1 MVEQWSHYIQ
11 RVRDDRPPG
20 RRVFRILFSGVIFLS
35 IISAGTYWMLF
46 RFEGGEF
53 GPSGYRVGA
62 RRMISTHA
70 FLGQPDD
77 FSRQLERSDMV
88 VEGVIDEIYP
98 PVWTTADGAGP
109 VSSTEEDVK
118 NTVVHIRTP
127 VQLSA
132 KRVFKGES
140 VGDVLKFSFV
150 GGQVGDT
157 VQTFELNDTFKEGTR
172 VIVFLAKWNPGG
184 PASNVEEQAL
194 YPKMHLIIK
203 GDFAQG
209 PIKEIPMGDLLRQ
222 LERKP

>member
-11 RVRDDRPPG
+11 RVRDGRPPG
-20 RRVFRILFSGVIFLS
+20 RRVLSILLSGVISLS
-35 IISAGTYWMLF
+35 IISAVTYWMLF
-46 RFEGGEF
+46 RFEGGES
-53 GPSGYRVGA
+53 GPSGYPAGAGRV
-62 RRMISTHA
+62 ISTHA
-70 FLGQPDD
+70 YLGQPND
-77 FSRQLERSDMV
+77 FSRQLERSDLV

-98 PVWTTADGAGP
+98 PVWTTADGVGP

-157 VQTFELNDTFKEGTR
+157 VQTFELNDTFEEGTR

-194 YPKMHLIIK
+194 YPKMHLIVK